1 MGLNEITD
9 RLERAKKNRD
19 ALEQQRLNATKEL
32 ERISMLK
39 IKWTGICEY
48 LESLLPAKPKPN
60 TLSTYKIGGFVP
72 NKQN

>member
-1 MGLNEITD
+1 MDFNELND

-19 ALEQQRLNATKEL
+19 ALEQQRLNAQKEL
-32 ERISMLK
+32 ERISLLK

-48 LESLLPAKPKPN
+48 FESLLPDKSKPD
-60 TLSTYKIGGFVP
+60 TLSTYKVEGVAL